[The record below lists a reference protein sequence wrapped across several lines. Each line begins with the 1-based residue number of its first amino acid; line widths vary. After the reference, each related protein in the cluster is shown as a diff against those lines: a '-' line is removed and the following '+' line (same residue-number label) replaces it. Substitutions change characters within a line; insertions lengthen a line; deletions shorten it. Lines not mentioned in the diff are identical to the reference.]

1 MWTNWLSRH
10 FWEVDIVQVRVLV
23 SRLINKQMVTN
34 EECEIISIKGKL
46 EGLNNYYL
54 SLSKISKDP
63 TYRGDLTEEL
73 KRVETEINLNK
84 QKLMSYGK

>member
-1 MWTNWLSRH
+1 
-10 FWEVDIVQVRVLV
+10 
-23 SRLINKQMVTN
+23 MVTN
-34 EECEIISIKGKL
+34 KECEIISIKGKL

-73 KRVETEINLNK
+73 KRVETEINLNN
-84 QKLMSYGK
+84 QKLMSYGKWQVWQTEDLVAQLV

>member
-1 MWTNWLSRH
+1 
-10 FWEVDIVQVRVLV
+10 
-23 SRLINKQMVTN
+23 MVTN